1 MIILDGSEESLLEII
16 FILYRFLEMFGLC
29 INYLKIYI
37 VWIGFKKY
45 SNDIFIFNSKLNWG
59 FIKFILF
66 GINFDVDLLNMFSI
80 NYDLKLVKIKFIF
93 K

>member
-1 MIILDGSEESLLEII
+1 
-16 FILYRFLEMFGLC
+16 MFGLC